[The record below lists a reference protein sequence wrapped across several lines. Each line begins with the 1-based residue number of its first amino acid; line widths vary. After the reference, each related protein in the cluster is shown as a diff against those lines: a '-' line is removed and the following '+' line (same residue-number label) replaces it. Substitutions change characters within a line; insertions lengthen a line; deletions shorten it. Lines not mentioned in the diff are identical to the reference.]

1 MAPYVHEEVKDMK
14 YELIYIIDV
23 ALEEEARKELM
34 ERFNGMIQQ
43 NGGTVEKVEEWGKRR
58 FAYLIDDKPE
68 GYYVLVH
75 YTADPAVPKEIERNL
90 GITEGVLRYLT
101 TRVEEKKSSVKP
113 RAPRPAPAPIPTP
126 GDEPQQAPATEQA

>member
-1 MAPYVHEEVKDMK
+1 MK

-75 YTADPAVPKEIERNL
+75 YTAESVVPKEIERNL

-113 RAPRPAPAPIPTP
+113 RAARPAPAPIPTP
-126 GDEPQQAPATEQA
+126 GDEPQQEPVTDEA

>member
-1 MAPYVHEEVKDMK
+1 MK

-75 YTADPAVPKEIERNL
+75 YTAESVVPKEIERNL
-90 GITEGVLRYLT
+90 GITDGILRYLT
-101 TRVEEKKSSVKP
+101 TRIEEKRSNVKP
-113 RAPRPAPAPIPTP
+113 RTARIAPAAVRS
-126 GDEPQQAPATEQA
+126 EEAPQQEAPAQDQ

>member
-1 MAPYVHEEVKDMK
+1 MK

-75 YTADPAVPKEIERNL
+75 YTAESVVPKEIERNL
-90 GITEGVLRYLT
+90 RITEGVLRYLT

-113 RAPRPAPAPIPTP
+113 RAARPAPAPIPTP
-126 GDEPQQAPATEQA
+126 GDEPQQEPVTDEA